1 MLSDFEALG
10 CPGGSLALPDF
21 PRPVLSPLVYVVVVV
36 VAPGVDFVIFSVS
49 HIVSPVMISF
59 SSYPNIFARPPG
71 GAITCWCVEVGE
83 EIGREQFALDFKL
96 IFCFI

>member
-36 VAPGVDFVIFSVS
+36 VVVAPGVDFVIFSVS
-49 HIVSPVMISF
+49 HIVFPCHES
-59 SSYPNIFARPPG
+59 
-71 GAITCWCVEVGE
+71 
-83 EIGREQFALDFKL
+83 
-96 IFCFI
+96 